1 MDTRLSE
8 IQQELVAAA
17 NAALEKHADIDTIDA
32 TLALPC
38 GYDERLYGLFAE
50 LGWTFLGF
58 ETDEESTLVELG
70 LVVER
75 LGYFG
80 VPTPLRAVMSAANL
94 VARASGGDA
103 PLLAQISEEG
113 TIAVVVDAT
122 RGSARPR
129 LVEWA
134 GVASVL
140 LVATRDGDEVVV
152 RAVDAASVSI
162 EAVEVFDA
170 ERTDEV
176 LLGDA
181 AGDEIGRL
189 SDEAWQEWRAVDRL
203 LRAADI
209 LGASRRSLDLTVQN
223 AKTRNQFGRP
233 IGAFQAVQHRAA
245 DMRMDIEATSLLVWS
260 GLWRAAHGHDVI
272 RTSLMAAW
280 QASETGERAS
290 KNAVQLHG
298 GVGFIKEYPLHHFY
312 RRTKAQKLRFGAS
325 RDLLRELGGA
335 VLTAARTG
343 DFRERFVDWPESSE

>member
-17 NAALEKHADIDTIDA
+17 HAALEKHADIDTIDA
-32 TLALPC
+32 TVASAR
-38 GYDERLYGLFAE
+38 GYDERLYALFAE
-50 LGWTFLGF
+50 LGWTFLGV
-58 ETDEESTLVELG
+58 ETDDESTLVELG

-94 VARASGGDA
+94 VARAGGGES
-103 PLLAQISEEG
+103 PLLGQISEG
-113 TIAVVVDAT
+113 AIAVCVDLT
-122 RGSARPR
+122 RSPALPR

-134 GVASVL
+134 AAASVL
-140 LVATRDGDEVVV
+140 IVATRDGEEIVV
-152 RAVDAASVSI
+152 RAVDAASVRI
-162 EAVEVFDA
+162 EAVPVFDA

-176 LLGDA
+176 TVGDA
-181 AGDEIGRL
+181 AGDVIGRL
-189 SDEAWQEWRAVDRL
+189 SDGEWQQWRAVDRL

-209 LGASRRSLDLTVQN
+209 LGAARRSLDMTVQN

-260 GLWRAAHGHDVI
+260 GLWRLAHGHDAI

-312 RRTKAQKLRFGAS
+312 RRTKAQRLRFGAS

-335 VLTAARTG
+335 VLTAVRTG
-343 DFRERFVDWPESSE
+343 DFRERFVAWPESSE

>member
-8 IQQELVAAA
+8 IQQELVASA
-17 NAALEKHADIDTIDA
+17 NAALEKHAGLDTIDA
-32 TLALPC
+32 SVALAS
-38 GYDERLYGLFAE
+38 GYDERLYALFAE
-50 LGWTFLGF
+50 MGWTFLGV

-70 LVVER
+70 LIVER

-94 VARASGGDA
+94 VARASGGEA
-103 PLLAQISEEG
+103 PLLEQISEG
-113 TIAVVVDAT
+113 AVAVVVDAT
-122 RGSARPR
+122 GGADRPR

-134 GVASVL
+134 GVSSVL
-140 LVATRDGDEVVV
+140 VVATRDGDDVVV
-152 RAVDAASVSI
+152 RAVDPASVRI
-162 EAVEVFDA
+162 DPVPVFDA

-176 LLGDA
+176 VVADA
-181 AGDEIGRL
+181 DGGEIGRMA
-189 SDEAWQEWRAVDRL
+189 DADWQEWRAVDRL

-209 LGASRRSLDLTVQN
+209 LGAARRSLDLTVQN

-233 IGAFQAVQHRAA
+233 IGAFQAVQHHAA

-280 QASETGERAS
+280 QASETGQRVS
-290 KNAVQLHG
+290 KSAVQLHG

-312 RRTKAQKLRFGAS
+312 RRTKAQRLRFGAS

-335 VLTAARTG
+335 VMIAARAG
-343 DFRERFVDWPESSE
+343 DFRERFVDWPESPR

>member
-32 TLALPC
+32 TVALSG
-38 GYDERLYGLFAE
+38 GYDVRLYALFVE

-80 VPTPLRAVMSAANL
+80 VPTPLRAVMSSANL
-94 VARASGGDA
+94 VARAGGA
-103 PLLAQISEEG
+103 EAALLEQISEG
-113 TIAVVVDAT
+113 AIVVVVDAT
-122 RGSARPR
+122 RGVDRPR

-134 GVASVL
+134 SAASVL
-140 LVATRDGDEVVV
+140 VVATQDGDEVVV
-152 RAVDAASVSI
+152 RAVDAASVRI
-162 EAVEVFDA
+162 DPVPVFDA

-176 LLGDA
+176 LG
-181 AGDEIGRL
+181 AGADGEEIGRL
-189 SDEAWQEWRAVDRL
+189 TQADWQEWRAVDRL

-209 LGASRRSLDLTVQN
+209 LGAARRSLDLTVQN

-245 DMRMDIEATSLLVWS
+245 DMRLDIEATSLLVWS
-260 GLWRAAHGHDVI
+260 GLWRAAHGHDTI

-280 QASETGERAS
+280 QASEAGERVS
-290 KNAVQLHG
+290 KDAVQLHG

-312 RRTKAQKLRFGAS
+312 RRTKAQRLRFGAS
-325 RDLLRELGGA
+325 RDLLRELGSA
-335 VLTAARTG
+335 VLTAAREG